1 MASTDPTQ
9 TTVLRNNYEAALYK
23 RFRRVKGLI
32 RTTVGENDALRIG
45 SQSRRTRLAS
55 PRDDFGFEEN
65 AQKQA
70 AFEEWLQGAIEDE
83 ILEPVGESGLLQ
95 GQHYTGSFVRAA
107 VRKAIELAQGRLQQA
122 DFQVP
127 DASVDAVLNRPI
139 HQSTLRTMY
148 RRHYRAL
155 EGVTQEMDRQ
165 MSRTLTEGF
174 AQGHHPRKMASELND
189 RIDKIGI
196 TRARTIAQTETI
208 STHASAALNE
218 YERHGADQV
227 TQEVEFSHA
236 DDERVCQICRGLGGD
251 VFTVDEARGVIPGS
265 THPNCRCSWLPV
277 L

>member
-23 RFRRVKGLI
+23 RFRRVKGLV
-32 RTTVGENDALRIG
+32 RTTVEENDALRMG
-45 SQSRRTRLAS
+45 ERARRTRLAS

-208 STHASAALNE
+208 NTHAEATLNS
-218 YERHGADQV
+218 YERSDTEQV
-227 TQEVEFSHA
+227 VKETEFSDSNDA
-236 DDERVCQICRGLGGD
+236 RVCERCEDLDGTTYTI
-251 VFTVDEARGVIPGS
+251 DEARGVIPQ
-265 THPNCRCSWLPV
+265 HPNCRCSFIPV